1 MLTILSGRVA
11 RDELKKSLAAKIKSL
26 QEKQGSPSPL
36 PLTLAIIQ
44 VGDRADSTAYING
57 KKKFATE
64 IGVEVKL
71 IHLQE
76 NIGQEEIVAEI
87 QKLNQDK
94 KITGIIVQLPVPK
107 NLDERVILD
116 SIYPTKDADATTST
130 SVKKWTDAGVVEV
143 LQEKPSNLDKAINPR
158 RALGQ
163 IEQSKESPW
172 TNQDGILHKVLY
184 PATARGVGEL
194 LDFYKIPLKGKR
206 VCVIGRSK
214 FVGTPIACL
223 CRAQGALVTICH
235 SKTVDLVKETLAADV
250 IISVVGKAGL
260 ITSEHVRSDQ
270 VVVDVGLSR
279 ASVDGKTKLVGDV
292 DFEKVKAVLGDSP
305 AGGGAITPVPGGV
318 GPMTVLA
325 LFENLAD
332 CAKI

>member
-26 QEKQGSPSPL
+26 QEKQGLPSPL

-116 SIYPTKDADATTST
+116 SIYPAKDVDAITST
-130 SVKKWTDAGVVEV
+130 NVKKWTVQG
-143 LQEKPSNLDKAINPR
+143 LP
-158 RALGQ
+158 
-163 IEQSKESPW
+163 
-172 TNQDGILHKVLY
+172 LY

-325 LFENLAD
+325 LFENLVD
-332 CAKI
+332 CGIMSP